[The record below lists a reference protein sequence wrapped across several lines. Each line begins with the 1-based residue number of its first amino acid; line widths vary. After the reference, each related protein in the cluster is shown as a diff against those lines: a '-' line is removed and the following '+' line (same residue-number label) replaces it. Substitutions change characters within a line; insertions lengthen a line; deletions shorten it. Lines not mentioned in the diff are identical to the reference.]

1 MIWMAICSLTVPS
14 PAPMIHLTGS
24 FLQAVILTLTMLKT
38 LGGKMK
44 FICIAFLCFLSIAIL
59 FITTEI
65 IPRKVP
71 KTVTVLLSMA
81 IGLLI
86 TFISM
91 YFIIQLGKKWN
102 MYDETKLLIMLFG
115 GLLLV
120 VDAIHLFFQ
129 NNS

>member
-1 MIWMAICSLTVPS
+1 
-14 PAPMIHLTGS
+14 
-24 FLQAVILTLTMLKT
+24 
-38 LGGKMK
+38 MK
-44 FICIAFLCFLSIAIL
+44 FICIAFLCFVSIAIL

-120 VDAIHLFFQ
+120 VEAIYHFFQ

>member
-1 MIWMAICSLTVPS
+1 
-14 PAPMIHLTGS
+14 
-24 FLQAVILTLTMLKT
+24 
-38 LGGKMK
+38 MK

-71 KTVTVLLSMA
+71 KTVIVLLSMA
-81 IGLLI
+81 VGLLI
-86 TFISM
+86 TVISM

-102 MYDETKLLIMLFG
+102 MYDETKLVILLFG

-120 VDAIHLFFQ
+120 VEAIHHFFQ

>member
-1 MIWMAICSLTVPS
+1 
-14 PAPMIHLTGS
+14 
-24 FLQAVILTLTMLKT
+24 
-38 LGGKMK
+38 MK
-44 FICIAFLCFLSIAIL
+44 FICIAFLCFVSIAIL

-91 YFIIQLGKKWN
+91 YFIIQLGKEWN

>member
-1 MIWMAICSLTVPS
+1 
-14 PAPMIHLTGS
+14 
-24 FLQAVILTLTMLKT
+24 
-38 LGGKMK
+38 MK
-44 FICIAFLCFLSIAIL
+44 FICIAFLCFVSIAIL

-102 MYDETKLLIMLFG
+102 MYDETKLLIMLSG

-120 VDAIHLFFQ
+120 VEAIHHFFQ